1 MSAKKTSWLWILV
14 ALAGLFVFWRGGCG
28 PQPFSAEDTVA
39 RSFTTGEAP
48 SVVVET
54 FNGRIDVIAL
64 GEGTVEAQVT
74 RRASGLTPDAA
85 DEALENIDVEMG
97 QEGDRVVVRA
107 RLLDRGL
114 FNRGGGA
121 AVTVQVPRRTA
132 LELRTSNG
140 PVAVTGETG
149 DVTADSSNGRVE
161 VKGGRGRLRLST
173 SNGGID
179 VASEEALLELHTSNG
194 GITFTGALA
203 AGPHT
208 CRTSNGPVRLKLPA
222 ASNFGFEAR
231 TSNGR
236 VSCDFPVTRT
246 GGKGDKRL
254 EGTVGEVS
262 SVFLSLRTS
271 NGSIRI
277 DQDR

>member
-1 MSAKKTSWLWILV
+1 MQAKKFGWFFLFVLF
-14 ALAGLFVFWRGGCG
+14 AGLFVFWRGGCG
-28 PQPFSAEDTVA
+28 PQPFSAEDTLS
-39 RSFTTGEAP
+39 RSFDTGEAP
-48 SVVVET
+48 RVVVET
-54 FNGRIDVIAL
+54 FNGRIDAIAL
-64 GEGTVEAQVT
+64 GEGTVEAHVT
-74 RRASGLTPDAA
+74 RRGSGITPDAA
-85 DEALENIDVEMG
+85 AEALENIDVEMA

-107 RLLDRGL
+107 RVLDRGL
-114 FNRGGGA
+114 FNWGGGA
-121 AVTVQVPRRTA
+121 AVTVQVPRRAA

-149 DVTADSSNGRVE
+149 DVTADSSNGSVE
-161 VKGGRGRLRLST
+161 VKGGRGKLRLST
-173 SNGGID
+173 SNGGIN
-179 VASEEALLELHTSNG
+179 VASEEALLDLKTSNG
-194 GITFTGALA
+194 GITFAGALA

-208 CRTSNGPVRLKLPA
+208 CRTSNGAIRLTLPA
-222 ASNFGFEAR
+222 DSGFGFEAR

-254 EGTVGEVS
+254 EGTVGEIS

-277 DQDR
+277 DRGK